1 MNIKL
6 TELEHRK
13 GEPLPFQLTLDAT
26 ELKKRHH
33 EIRGITPVEAKG
45 EAVQLGNLYYVKGD
59 LKADVDFIC
68 ARCLNPFTHH
78 ASVAFSETFAPED
91 DPILREDEDSDILPL
106 EGDEIQLDSLLQED
120 FLLAMP
126 IFPLCEEDC
135 KGLCPTCGVNRNEVA
150 CICTNERIDPRLAGL
165 ADLFK
170 DSNK

>member
-26 ELKKRHH
+26 ELKNRHH
-33 EIRGITPVEAKG
+33 EIRGITPVEAEG
-45 EAVQLGNLYYVKGD
+45 EAMQLGNLYYVKGK
-59 LKADVDFIC
+59 LTADVNFVC
-68 ARCLNPFTHH
+68 TRCLTPFTHH
-78 ASVAFSETFAPED
+78 ETVPFSETFAHVE
-91 DPILREDEDSDILPL
+91 DPILHEDEDSDILPL
-106 EGDEIQLDSLLQED
+106 EGDEIELVSLLQED

-126 IFPLCEEDC
+126 TFPLCEEDC
-135 KGLCPTCGVNRNEVA
+135 KGLCPTCGVNRNEAA
-150 CICTNERIDPRLAGL
+150 CSCKNERIDPRLAGL